1 MATHFSILAWK
12 ISWTEDPG
20 GLQSGIG
27 IAKSWTQLSVHVR
40 ARAHTHTHIS
50 VQSHCDILGIKI
62 STYELLGGT
71 CFSS

>member
-12 ISWTEDPG
+12 ISWTENPG

-27 IAKSWTQLSVHVR
+27 IAKSWTQLSVHAS